1 MADQKDTNSAL
12 KYLLDMANSAMY
24 TKILFAGIELD
35 VFSVLEEEKNNVEVA
50 EKLNLNEENTKYL
63 LDALTSLNLLVKI
76 GGKYINSNI
85 SSEFLVNSS
94 ECYIGSLLKS
104 KRDLDIDVV
113 KLVKEGY
120 RGEAENKNEKATRI
134 LSDYDQV
141 MKTAQKVI
149 RAKEIAS
156 IVTSLP
162 EFCGFKKMLD
172 LGGGPG
178 LITIE
183 IAKKHPEL
191 KCVIFDK
198 PSTAK
203 IAYESIIEF
212 GMESRIE
219 VLSGDYLADSIG
231 EKYDFI
237 LASGTLNFAKKDLD
251 TVVKKIY
258 DALNPNG
265 VFMCISDGLT
275 EEGTK
280 PKEMVINWLPYRLK
294 GLDFGLEQG
303 EVSNVALRCGFTN
316 VYKRTV
322 SMIVSEQDVDIAKKA
337 VTNDAF

>member
-1 MADQKDTNSAL
+1 MTERKDTNRAL

-35 VFSVLEEEKNNVEVA
+35 VFSVLEEEKSSVEVA
-50 EKLNLNEENTKYL
+50 EKLNLHEQNTKYL
-63 LDALTSLNLLVKI
+63 LDALTALNFLVKSR
-76 GGKYINSNI
+76 GKYINSN
-85 SSEFLVNSS
+85 SSSKFLVNSS

-104 KRDLDIDVV
+104 KNDFDIDLV

-120 RGEAENKNEKATRI
+120 DGKSLNKKAGTAAPV
-134 LSDYDQV
+134 LGDYKQV

-149 RAKEIAS
+149 RAKEIAP

-212 GMESRIE
+212 GMENRIE

-294 GLDFGLEQG
+294 GQDFGLEQG
-303 EVSNVALRCGFTN
+303 EVSNAALRCGFTN

-322 SMIVSEQDVDIAKKA
+322 SMMVSEQDIDIAKK
-337 VTNDAF
+337 VSYE